1 MPGAED
7 GAGAPRAEDGGAGEG
22 AGELALC
29 GDRVSVGEM
38 GKAWR

>member
-1 MPGAED
+1 MGPGAED
-7 GAGAPRAEDGGAGEG
+7 GAGAPGAKDGEG
-22 AGELALC
+22 ARELALC